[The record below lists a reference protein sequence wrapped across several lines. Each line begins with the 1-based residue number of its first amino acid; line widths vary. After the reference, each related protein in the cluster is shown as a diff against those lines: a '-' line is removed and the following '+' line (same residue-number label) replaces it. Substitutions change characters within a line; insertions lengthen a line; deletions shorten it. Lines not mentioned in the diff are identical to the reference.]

1 MKANINRVYQKM
13 LNIKNNYK
21 MEHKLLIEEQI
32 NNSIKKDIT
41 TEKNQ
46 KQVKIRNPGID
57 LGRILDMM
65 SILINHILG
74 GGGFMH
80 KFNQYY
86 KILYSLY
93 AALNFHISCFIF
105 ISGYIGYKTN
115 KYSNLIYLWFW
126 VLFYSIS
133 INIYFIKFKP
143 QIYNKQIGILDFF
156 LVSTYQ
162 YWYFTTYF
170 GMYLFLPVIN
180 KGLEI
185 INKLQ
190 LKMTFISFI
199 FFFVVLKDYINPTND
214 IFKERNG
221 RSVLWFL
228 IFYITGAYFGKFKN
242 ENNSQKKKFI
252 YYIIYILI
260 YSIATYL
267 CIKSHFYKIHKNN
280 QNFKDKVKLFIKL
293 CFVARN
299 SSIVEVLQ
307 SISIILFLTSIKY
320 NKYIAKIFT
329 TIGPLVFSVY
339 LIHVHPIIYY
349 KIFNPHFQNDYS
361 SNLSLCTVLKI
372 VFLKSSRIFFICI
385 IIDYFRNLLF
395 RICQIR
401 KISILIEKLIL
412 KLFSYL
418 S

>member
-1 MKANINRVYQKM
+1 MKTNINIVDKI
-13 LNIKNNYK
+13 LNNSNNSK
-21 MEHKLLIEEQI
+21 REHKLLLKEEI
-32 NNSIKKDIT
+32 DNSIKKDIT

-46 KQVKIRNPGID
+46 KQIRVRNPGID

-74 GGGFMH
+74 GGGFIN
-80 KFNQYY
+80 KFNKYHI
-86 KILYSLY
+86 ILYGLF
-93 AALNFHISCFIF
+93 AAINFHISCFIF
-105 ISGYIGYKTN
+105 ISGYIGYKTS

-126 VLFYSIS
+126 ALFYSIS
-133 INIYFIKFKP
+133 INIYYIKFKP
-143 QIYNKQIGILDFF
+143 QIYNKPIEILDFF

-185 INKLQ
+185 ITKLQ

-199 FFFVVLKDYINPTND
+199 FFFVVLRDYINPTND
-214 IFKERNG
+214 IFKESNG

-242 ENNSQKKKFI
+242 ENNFRKKQYI
-252 YYIIYILI
+252 YYLIYILI
-260 YSIATYL
+260 YSITTYL
-267 CIKSHFYKIHKNN
+267 CIKSPFYMVNKNN
-280 QNFKDKVKLFIKL
+280 QNFKDKIKLFIKL

-299 SSIVEVLQ
+299 SSVVQVLQ
-307 SISIILFLTSIKY
+307 SICIILFLTSIKY
-320 NKYIAKIFT
+320 NKYIAKIIT

-361 SNLSLCTVLKI
+361 SNLSLSTVLKI
-372 VFLKSSRIFFICI
+372 VFLKSSQIFIICI

-395 RICQIR
+395 RICQI
-401 KISILIEKLIL
+401 KKLSILIEKLIL